1 MTRLHST
8 HEAAAADQD
17 VVVFDNVQERFVA
30 GAAALAQALTNTR
43 NQHTAAVI
51 NPYDGIFFA
60 QF

>member
-1 MTRLHST
+1 MTR
-8 HEAAAADQD
+8 EAAAADQD